1 MGSHHLTAQ
10 QTSQPEF
17 VPKKFQNSSIMKAAA
32 PLIPLI
38 LLVVCLTR
46 IYYHETD
53 SYLVSPVDQTLDGPF
68 DQNQSKTKMWM
79 AIKKEY
85 FKEEVEK
92 IKKEENG
99 EEMIT
104 GFGFLAE
111 SGEEESCEG
120 SSNTAEVS
128 QELPQDEESSEVS
141 QEQPQEEELSEVS
154 QEQPQEKKSSEVF
167 QEQPQEESF
176 EVSQEQFPSD
186 KLRTRALVALLIFL
200 IVFLSMRVAS
210 PLLLP
215 VVSLIMNV
223 ADHLLSPAMEVA
235 MVVNTLLLLPVVS
248 SLRRVATILLL
259 PFTRL
264 STEVVTDLTS
274 VLLLPV
280 LSFSMKV
287 TTLLILL
294 LSCLTM
300 KVSSLLILLVASL
313 PLMLAA
319 LLFVLVGCITMKVA
333 DRHAEFL
340 EAEVSDQNQNST
352 HLKPGSDEIAS
363 RIVRIETLTSRS
375 F

>member
-53 SYLVSPVDQTLDGPF
+53 SYLESPEDQTLEGPF
-68 DQNQSKTKMWM
+68 DQNHSKTKMWM

-92 IKKEENG
+92 IKKEQDNG

-104 GFGFLAE
+104 GIE
-111 SGEEESCEG
+111 SVEEECYG
-120 SSNTAEVS
+120 SFNTAK
-128 QELPQDEESSEVS
+128 VS
-141 QEQPQEEELSEVS
+141 QEQPQEEESFEVL
-154 QEQPQEKKSSEVF
+154 
-167 QEQPQEESF
+167 QEQPQEEESS
-176 EVSQEQFPSD
+176 EVGPEQFPSD
-186 KLRTRALVALLIFL
+186 KLRTRALVALFIFL
-200 IVFLSMRVAS
+200 IVFLGMRVAS

-223 ADHLLSPAMEVA
+223 ADPAMEVA
-235 MVVNTLLLLPVVS
+235 MVVNALILLPVVS
-248 SLRRVATILLL
+248 FSMKVATILLL
-259 PFTRL
+259 PVTRL
-264 STEVVTDLTS
+264 STEVVTDLTT

-287 TTLLILL
+287 ATLLILL

-352 HLKPGSDEIAS
+352 HLKPGSDEIA
-363 RIVRIETLTSRS
+363 
-375 F
+375 

>member
-1 MGSHHLTAQ
+1 
-10 QTSQPEF
+10 
-17 VPKKFQNSSIMKAAA
+17 MKAAA

-92 IKKEENG
+92 IKKEQDNG

-104 GFGFLAE
+104 GIGFLKE

-128 QELPQDEESSEVS
+128 QEQPQVEESSEVSQEQPQVEESSEVS
-141 QEQPQEEELSEVS
+141 QEQPQEEESSEVS
-154 QEQPQEKKSSEVF
+154 REQPQEEEEESSEVF

-223 ADHLLSPAMEVA
+223 ADPAMEVA
-235 MVVNTLLLLPVVS
+235 MVVNTLILLPVVS
-248 SLRRVATILLL
+248 SLKRVATILLL
-259 PFTRL
+259 PVTRL
-264 STEVVTDLTS
+264 STEVFTDLTT

-319 LLFVLVGCITMKVA
+319 LLLVLVGCITMKVA

>member
-53 SYLVSPVDQTLDGPF
+53 SYLESPEDQTLEGPF
-68 DQNQSKTKMWM
+68 DQNHSKTKMWM

-92 IKKEENG
+92 IKKEQDNG

-104 GFGFLAE
+104 GIE
-111 SGEEESCEG
+111 SVEEECYGSFNTAKVSQEQPQEEESF
-120 SSNTAEVS
+120 EVL
-128 QELPQDEESSEVS
+128 QEQPQEEESSEVL
-141 QEQPQEEELSEVS
+141 QEQPQEEELSEVG
-154 QEQPQEKKSSEVF
+154 P
-167 QEQPQEESF
+167 
-176 EVSQEQFPSD
+176 EQFPSD
-186 KLRTRALVALLIFL
+186 KLRTRALVALFIFL
-200 IVFLSMRVAS
+200 IVFLGMSVAS

-223 ADHLLSPAMEVA
+223 ADPAMEVA
-235 MVVNTLLLLPVVS
+235 MVVNTLILLPVVS

-259 PFTRL
+259 PVTRL
-264 STEVVTDLTS
+264 STEVVTDLTT

-287 TTLLILL
+287 ATLLILL

>member
-53 SYLVSPVDQTLDGPF
+53 SYLESPVDQTLEGPF
-68 DQNQSKTKMWM
+68 DQNHSKTKMWM

-85 FKEEVEK
+85 FKEEVKK
-92 IKKEENG
+92 IKKEQDNG

-104 GFGFLAE
+104 GIE
-111 SGEEESCEG
+111 SVEEECYG
-120 SSNTAEVS
+120 SFNTAR
-128 QELPQDEESSEVS
+128 VS
-141 QEQPQEEELSEVS
+141 QEQPQEEESFEVL
-154 QEQPQEKKSSEVF
+154 
-167 QEQPQEESF
+167 QEQPQEEESS
-176 EVSQEQFPSD
+176 EVGPEQFPSD

-235 MVVNTLLLLPVVS
+235 MVVNTLLLLPVATI
-248 SLRRVATILLL
+248 LRRVATILLL

-264 STEVVTDLTS
+264 STE
-274 VLLLPV
+274 
-280 LSFSMKV
+280 
-287 TTLLILL
+287 
-294 LSCLTM
+294 
-300 KVSSLLILLVASL
+300 
-313 PLMLAA
+313 
-319 LLFVLVGCITMKVA
+319 
-333 DRHAEFL
+333 
-340 EAEVSDQNQNST
+340 
-352 HLKPGSDEIAS
+352 
-363 RIVRIETLTSRS
+363 
-375 F
+375 

>member
-141 QEQPQEEELSEVS
+141 QEQPQE
-154 QEQPQEKKSSEVF
+154 KKSSEVF

-200 IVFLSMRVAS
+200 IVFLSMRVAP

>member
-1 MGSHHLTAQ
+1 
-10 QTSQPEF
+10 
-17 VPKKFQNSSIMKAAA
+17 MKAAA

-53 SYLVSPVDQTLDGPF
+53 SYLVSPVDQTLEGPF
-68 DQNQSKTKMWM
+68 DQNHSKTKMWM

-92 IKKEENG
+92 IKKEQDKG

-104 GFGFLAE
+104 GIE
-111 SGEEESCEG
+111 SVEEECYG
-120 SSNTAEVS
+120 SFNTAK
-128 QELPQDEESSEVS
+128 VS
-141 QEQPQEEELSEVS
+141 QEQPQEEE
-154 QEQPQEKKSSEVF
+154 SSEVL
-167 QEQPQEESF
+167 QEQPQEEESS
-176 EVSQEQFPSD
+176 EVGPEQFPSD
-186 KLRTRALVALLIFL
+186 KLRTRALVALFIFL
-200 IVFLSMRVAS
+200 IVFLGMRVAS

-235 MVVNTLLLLPVVS
+235 MVVNTLILLPVVS
-248 SLRRVATILLL
+248 SLRRIATILLL
-259 PFTRL
+259 PVTRL
-264 STEVVTDLTS
+264 STEVVTDLTT

-333 DRHAEFL
+333 DLHAEFL